1 MYNGKNTHTHTHTKT
16 KKKKLSVG
24 CGAISI
30 FIQLLQSYIVL
41 KIKFWLDGNVQMLMI
56 VEILSHAVYHRSPT
70 SMQIQDAVGIGNFF
84 Y

>member
-1 MYNGKNTHTHTHTKT
+1 MEKTHTHTKT
-16 KKKKLSVG
+16 LKKKPYLSAG

-70 SMQIQDAVGIGNFF
+70 SMQIQDAVGIGNSF